1 LIRHAL
7 LRMARPVF
15 PLAIAVI
22 ESAFGT
28 LLMTTIGA
36 ASLIQT
42 GLAAAMHTAIALPT
56 ITMRAEEERC
66 PAFTAQT
73 NPQPQ
78 NHFAMNR
85 HPTLAGRARQRPWLR
100 GTLDLANVG
109 A

>member
-15 PLAIAVI
+15 PLAVAVI

-28 LLMTTIGA
+28 LLMTTIGV

-56 ITMRAEEERC
+56 ITMRAEEERR

-85 HPTLAGRARQRPWLR
+85 HPPSPAG
-100 GTLDLANVG
+100 LDNGNGFVAP
-109 A
+109 